1 MMDKDAKKNE
11 GENTTKRVV
20 PEREQRLRAA
30 LSALTASMPG
40 ARRRR
45 GTTAEGIERRVT
57 MLETGRDKKKD
68 GRDISLSLA
77 ATARVIVQLIRAGA
91 ADRVPQAARDRFP
104 WGAVSRDVLSNIA
117 EAGGVDPAVFL
128 RALGVSTTAATA
140 APAVATPVAPA
151 APASAKPAAHAP
163 AKPAQV
169 VSSNSPRR
177 GK

>member
-1 MMDKDAKKNE
+1 MMDKDAKNE
-11 GENTTKRVV
+11 DKNTTKRTV

-30 LSALTASMPG
+30 LSALMAAMPG

-104 WGAVSRDVLSNIA
+104 WGAVSRDVLTSLA
-117 EAGGVDPAVFL
+117 EAGGVDPVVFL
-128 RALGVSTTAATA
+128 RALGVSTAAA
-140 APAVATPVAPA
+140 SPAPAVATPVAPA
-151 APASAKPAAHAP
+151 APASAKPAAPAS
-163 AKPAQV
+163 AKPAAPV
-169 VSSNSPRR
+169 ASTSKRL